1 MKMDAQGLV
10 VSEKS
15 VGEND
20 RLVTILTREKGILRA
35 FVRQSRRSGGGKVSA
50 ARLFTYSRFTIF
62 EGRDSYIIDDA
73 QPIEVFFDLRK
84 DIGRLSLA
92 QYFCELA
99 ASLAPQDAEAGDFL
113 RLLLNAM
120 YFLCKGTRT
129 NASVKSIVEMR
140 MMSLAGYMPD
150 LIYCA
155 ECKCYEADLMLFLP
169 RSGKI
174 FCSDCYHPQEHAEPA
189 VSLSRGAMTALRHTI
204 YADFDKLFSFRV
216 SPAAER
222 ELAEASERYVLET
235 LQRRFNTLEFY
246 HQMVDLPASPA
257 EQSDVERQ

>member
-1 MKMDAQGLV
+1 MKMDARGLV
-10 VSEKS
+10 VSEKR
-15 VGEND
+15 VGEGD
-20 RLVTILTREKGILRA
+20 RLVTVLTGEKGVLRA
-35 FVRQSRRSGGGKVSA
+35 FVRQSKRAGGGRLSA
-50 ARLFTYSRFTIF
+50 TRLFTYSRFSIF

-73 QPIEVFFDLRK
+73 QPIEVFFGLRE

-99 ASLAPQDAEAGDFL
+99 AVLAPQDAEAGDFL

-129 NASVKSIVEMR
+129 NAVLKAIVEMR

-150 LIYCA
+150 LVCCA
-155 ECKCYEADLMLFLP
+155 ECGCYEAETMFLLP

-174 FCSDCYHPQEHAEPA
+174 LCGGCYRPQGSGEPA
-189 VSLSRGAMTALRHTI
+189 LLLHRGAMTALRHTI

-216 SPAAER
+216 SREAER
-222 ELAEASERYVLET
+222 ELSAASEHYVLET
-235 LQRRFNTLEFY
+235 LQRGFPTLDFY
-246 HQMVDLPASPA
+246 HQMA
-257 EQSDVERQ
+257 DVS

>member
-1 MKMDAQGLV
+1 MKIDTQGLV
-10 VSEKS
+10 VSEKR

-20 RLVTILTREKGILRA
+20 RLVTVLTREKGILRA
-35 FVRQSRRSGGGKVSA
+35 FVRRTGRAGGGRLSA

-62 EGRDSYIIDDA
+62 VGRDSYIIDDA

-92 QYFCELA
+92 QYFCELSIA
-99 ASLAPQDAEAGDFL
+99 LAPQDAEAGDFL

-120 YFLCKGTRT
+120 YFLCKGTRA
-129 NASVKSIVEMR
+129 NAVVKAAVEMR

-150 LIYCA
+150 LVCCA
-155 ECKCYEADLMLFLP
+155 DCGRYEADTMLFLP

-174 FCSDCYHPQEHAEPA
+174 LCGECYRPQPGGEPA
-189 VSLSRGAMTALRHTI
+189 AALGRGAMTALRHTI
-204 YADFDKLFSFRV
+204 YADFGKLFAFRV
-216 SPAAER
+216 SPSAER

-235 LQRRFNTLEFY
+235 LQRKFATLDFY
-246 HQMVDLPASPA
+246 HQIADAG
-257 EQSDVERQ
+257 